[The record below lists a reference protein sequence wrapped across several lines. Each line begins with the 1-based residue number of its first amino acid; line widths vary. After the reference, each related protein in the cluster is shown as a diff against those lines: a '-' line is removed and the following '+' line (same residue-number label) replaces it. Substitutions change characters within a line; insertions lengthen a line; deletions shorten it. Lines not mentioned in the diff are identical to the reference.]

1 MSFAPT
7 AQQEAFIDTLLHTTS
22 NIALRA
28 RAGCG
33 KTSTIMLGIDAARA
47 ANDRTRVLVCAF
59 NTAIVREIDEK
70 LRKAGHGFPHVQA
83 KTAHGLGTSLLKD
96 AFDFDTKTMLNAHKV
111 RDLIQAAAGSNA
123 LYGAYSAQIAKLVG
137 MAKQAALGVFG
148 SADDTSLWYGMA
160 DHHGIELDPIAAERI
175 VAAAQ
180 DIYARSCED
189 LTSFDF
195 DDMILIPLLRRLE
208 PKWPADLVFVDEAQ
222 DLSPARQALIGKF
235 VKPRY
240 GRLVIVG
247 DDAQAIY
254 GFAGADAQSL
264 ANLIDQYNATVLPL
278 SVTWRCPKAVV
289 REAQVYVPDIT
300 AADSA
305 PEGLVRSADM
315 LPDDLQ
321 PGQDAILCR
330 NTAPLISTAY
340 ALIRRGIP
348 AKVEGR
354 DIGEGLAT
362 LARRWKVR
370 TCAELL
376 ARLDTHERRELAKL
390 EGKPDE
396 EELAEKLRDRLD
408 TLREIIAACQARGQQ
423 LVTDVLSAIA
433 ALFGDD
439 VKGAVVLAT
448 YHKSKGREWP
458 RVFLYEH
465 ALRCPSRAARQPW
478 QLEQERNLAYV
489 AITRAQRELVYVG

>member
-7 AQQEAFIDTLLHTTS
+7 AQQQDFLDALLTSTS

-33 KTSTIMLGIDAARA
+33 KTSTIMLGIDAARQ
-47 ANDRTRVLVCAF
+47 ANDKTRILVCAF
-59 NTAIVREIDEK
+59 NTAIVREIDDK
-70 LRKAGHGFPHVQA
+70 LTKAGHRFPFVQA

-96 AFDFDTKTMLNAHKV
+96 AYDFNPKTGLNANKV
-111 RDLIQAAAGSNA
+111 RDLIQAQAGSNA
-123 LYGAYSAQIAKLVG
+123 LYGAFSQQIAKLVR

-148 SADDTSLWYGMA
+148 DVRDDALWYGIA
-160 DHHGIELDPIAAERI
+160 DHHGIELDPVAAPQI

-180 DIYARSCED
+180 HVYERSCDD
-189 LTSFDF
+189 LTTFDF

-208 PKWPADLVFVDEAQ
+208 AKWPADIVFVDEAQ
-222 DLSPARQALIGKF
+222 DLSPARQALISKF
-235 VKPRY
+235 VKPRW

-264 ANLIDQYNATVLPL
+264 SNLIDQYKATVLPL

-289 REAQVYVPDIT
+289 REAQKYVPDIT

-305 PEGLVRSADM
+305 PEGSVTSVLE
-315 LPDDLQ
+315 LPAVV

-330 NTAPLISTAY
+330 NTAPLISMAY
-340 ALIRRGIP
+340 SLIRAGVP

-354 DIGEGLAT
+354 DIGEGLSA
-362 LARRWKVR
+362 LAQRWKVR
-370 TCAELL
+370 TCADLL
-376 ARLDTHERRELAKL
+376 ARLATHEARELAKF

-408 TLREIIAACQARGQQ
+408 TLREIIAACQGRGQQ
-423 LVTDVLSAIA
+423 LVTDVVSAIA

-439 VKGAVVLAT
+439 VRGAVTLAT

-458 RVFLYEH
+458 RVFLLEH
-465 ALRCPSRAARQPW
+465 HLRCPSKAARQPW
-478 QLEQERNLAYV
+478 QLEQEHNLAYV
-489 AITRAQRELVYVG
+489 AITRAQRDLVYLG